1 MAAESG
7 RLHSRILFRLP
18 KWDLDYFLFLH
29 SRICCYR
36 DLTGFFAQSP
46 DMIVKRADGNPVLY
60 APLAV
65 SKATGPALCDQF
77 QPLLIV

>member
-1 MAAESG
+1 MIFG
-7 RLHSRILFRLP
+7 KGLCRQPHT
-18 KWDLDYFLFLH
+18 
-29 SRICCYR
+29 
-36 DLTGFFAQSP
+36 TGISQAFFAQSP